1 MTLKSSKSIRDRT
14 VTLATQA
21 FETQSEAASFLA
33 ISPRTLSRRLE
44 TAEFEMGE
52 RLKLEMLGSVLE
64 LALKTFP
71 NEETATR
78 WLKTPRPSFN
88 NKTPLQLLDSVP
100 GYERVKSELIGHVY
114 GMF

>member
-1 MTLKSSKSIRDRT
+1 MTLKSVQPPQDRT
-14 VTLATQA
+14 MTLAVQA
-21 FETQSEAASFLA
+21 FETQSEAAAFLA

-44 TAEFEMGE
+44 TFEFEMGE
-52 RLKLEMLGSVLE
+52 RLKLEMLGEVRD

-71 NEETATR
+71 NEDAANR
-78 WLKTPRPSFN
+78 WLKTPRPSFG

-100 GYERVKSELIGHVY
+100 GYERVKSELIGQVY

>member
-1 MTLKSSKSIRDRT
+1 MTLKSSRNIRTRT
-14 VTLATQA
+14 VTLTTQA
-21 FETQSEAASFLA
+21 FETQSEAAAFLA

-64 LALKTFP
+64 LALKT
-71 NEETATR
+71 
-78 WLKTPRPSFN
+78 
-88 NKTPLQLLDSVP
+88 PLQLLDSVP